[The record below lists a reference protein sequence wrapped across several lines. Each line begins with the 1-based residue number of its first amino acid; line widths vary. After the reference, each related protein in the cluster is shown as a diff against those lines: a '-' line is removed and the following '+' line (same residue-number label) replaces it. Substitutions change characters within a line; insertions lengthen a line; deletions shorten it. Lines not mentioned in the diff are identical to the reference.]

1 MTCGELAERMISLK
15 VNLSTGLMDGLSLSK
30 RLMMMLKIVEVNMCI
45 AVYKLGRETHSF
57 WFSDKNFELRGVE
70 GTTK

>member
-15 VNLSTGLMDGLSLSK
+15 VNLSTGLIDGLSLSK
-30 RLMMMLKIVEVNMCI
+30 RLMMMLNIVEVNTCK
-45 AVYKLGRETHSF
+45 AVYKPETHSF
-57 WFSDKNFELRGVE
+57 WVSDKNLESRGVE